1 MPTEPS
7 SSSEH
12 QLEQSR
18 VMQFLSLFNEIDKHF
33 DKIL

>member
-1 MPTEPS
+1 MSIEPS
-7 SSSEH
+7 PASE
-12 QLEQSR
+12 QQMEQSR